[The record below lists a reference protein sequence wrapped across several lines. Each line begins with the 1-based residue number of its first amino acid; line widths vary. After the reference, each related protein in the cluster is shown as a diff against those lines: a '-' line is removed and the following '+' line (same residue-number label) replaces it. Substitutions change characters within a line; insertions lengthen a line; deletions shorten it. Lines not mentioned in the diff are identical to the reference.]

1 MIMGSDSGPFAGFA
15 ALIALIGSSS
25 AALALTTG
33 NAMPTTNL
41 GKVTLLL
48 MATR

>member
-15 ALIALIGSSS
+15 ALIGSSS